1 MSQSPA
7 PFMFETEFTPQG
19 DVLRGPDRKFFS
31 RGEAG
36 QLAPNATVGGA
47 AP

>member
-1 MSQSPA
+1 MTQPS

-31 RGEAG
+31 R
-36 QLAPNATVGGA
+36 
-47 AP
+47 